1 MRIIYDPDTDKVLAV
16 SFGAAVTCNG
26 VDCVEYEGEVPS
38 GYESLEDWYLKEA
51 DKLYRWKLGY
61 QTGSFTVRLLVLDSE
76 AVAPTAAGTWQ
87 KLTYSPVNFEDDGTC
102 VYRRQ
107 GDLVEIRF
115 YLKTK
120 IDLTASTS
128 SNPRQLCRLPDEI
141 VPKTYMVRDTGVYV
155 GAGTRAPGRLIIYN
169 RGAADEGLVKFW
181 GFPDTISAGGVVAG
195 HAMYFI

>member
-16 SFGAAVTCNG
+16 SFGAAVACNG
-26 VDCVEYEGEVPS
+26 ADCVEYEGEVPS

-87 KLTYSPVNFEDDGTC
+87 KLTYSSTNFEDGGTC

-115 YLKTK
+115 NLISK
-120 IDLTASTS
+120 INLTASTS
-128 SNPRQLCRLPDEI
+128 DNMRQLCRLPEEI
-141 VPKTYMVRDTGVYV
+141 VPKTYMVRDTSVYV
-155 GAGTRAPGRLIIYN
+155 GTGTKAPGRLTVYN
-169 RGAADEGLVKFW
+169 RGATDEGLMKFW
-181 GFPDTISAGGVVAG
+181 GFPDTISAGGAVRG
-195 HAMYFI
+195 HIIYFI